1 MLKTGLLLGIVFS
14 GLSVVLGAFG
24 AHALKD
30 KISEYYMGVYDK
42 GVLYQMFHSISIIVV
57 SILNHSLEKVELD
70 SSSYLFSI
78 GILLFSGSLYLL
90 AITGH
95 KWLGAITPI
104 GGTLFIAGWFILFM
118 KILKLQ

>member
-70 SSSYLFSI
+70 SSIYLFSI